1 MDSIFAAIDIGSNS
15 TNLLITDS
23 SGKTL
28 ERIVRSTRLG
38 AGLTQTRSL
47 SAESIDRTV
56 TCLSEYALT
65 MKTHKVTEM
74 RVVATA
80 ACRAADNTKEFF
92 EKVNFSSGLEPEIIS
107 GEQEGA
113 FAYRGATKSFTNSLD
128 SQTLVIDI
136 GGGSTELMFGTISL
150 KTAISIP
157 FGAVTLSESELHRD
171 PPRPEELTNAI
182 SLVSDAVDDAV
193 HMNPD
198 LANADRVIGVAGTIV
213 TIAAVELGLKQFDP
227 EKLHAMRLTRQA
239 VEDVFRTLA
248 TEPLVDRVFNPGLP
262 RDRADIIVGGCCLL
276 VAVMRR
282 LQIPELIVS
291 QHNLLDGIVD
301 DLRTKS
307 A

>member
-38 AGLTQTRSL
+38 AGLTQTGSL

-56 TCLSEYALT
+56 TCISEYAMT

-92 EKVNFSSGLEPEIIS
+92 EKVKISSGLEPEIIS

-136 GGGSTELMFGTISL
+136 GGGSTELMIGTMSL

-193 HMNPD
+193 HMNPE
-198 LANADRVIGVAGTIV
+198 LASADQVIGVAGTIV

-239 VEDVFRTLA
+239 AEDVFRTLA

-291 QHNLLDGIVD
+291 QHNLLDGIVN
-301 DLRTKS
+301 DLRIKS

>member
-38 AGLTQTRSL
+38 AGLTQTGSL

-56 TCLSEYALT
+56 TCISEYAMT

-92 EKVNFSSGLEPEIIS
+92 EKVKISSGLEPEIIS

-136 GGGSTELMFGTISL
+136 GGGSTELMIGTMSL

-193 HMNPD
+193 HMNPE
-198 LANADRVIGVAGTIV
+198 LASADQVIGVAGTIV

-239 VEDVFRTLA
+239 AEDVFRTLA

-301 DLRTKS
+301 DLRIKS

>member
-15 TNLLITDS
+15 TNLLIADS

-38 AGLTQTRSL
+38 AGLTKTGSL
-47 SAESIDRTV
+47 SDEAIERTV
-56 TCLSEYALT
+56 SCINEYAALINH
-65 MKTHKVTEM
+65 HKVTHK
-74 RVVATA
+74 RIVATQ
-80 ACRAADNTKEFF
+80 ACRIANNSETFF
-92 EKVNFSSGLEPEIIS
+92 EKVRASSGLGPEIIS
-107 GEQEGA
+107 GEQEGSL
-113 FAYRGATKSFTNSLD
+113 AYRGATISFERSTSKR
-128 SQTLVIDI
+128 TLVIDI
-136 GGGSTELMFGTISL
+136 GGASTELMIGAESL
-150 KTAISIP
+150 MTAVSIP

-193 HMNPD
+193 HMNPE
-198 LANADRVIGVAGTIV
+198 LASADQIIGVAGTIV

-227 EKLHAMRLTRQA
+227 KKLHAMRLTREA
-239 VEDVFRTLA
+239 AEDVFRTLA

-301 DLRTKS
+301 ELRNRS

>member
-1 MDSIFAAIDIGSNS
+1 M
-15 TNLLITDS
+15 
-23 SGKTL
+23 
-28 ERIVRSTRLG
+28 RSTRLG
-38 AGLTQTRSL
+38 AGLTQTGSL

-56 TCLSEYALT
+56 TCISEYAMT

-92 EKVNFSSGLEPEIIS
+92 EKVKISSGLEPEIIS

-136 GGGSTELMFGTISL
+136 GGGSTELMIGTMSL

-193 HMNPD
+193 HMNPE
-198 LANADRVIGVAGTIV
+198 LASADQVIGVAGTIV

-239 VEDVFRTLA
+239 AEDVFRTLA

-301 DLRTKS
+301 DLRIKS

>member
-15 TNLLITDS
+15 TNLLIADS

-38 AGLTQTRSL
+38 AGLTKTGSL

-56 TCLSEYALT
+56 TCISDYALT
-65 MKTHKVTEM
+65 MKTHKVTKM

-80 ACRAADNTKEFF
+80 ACRAADNTQEFF
-92 EKVNFSSGLEPEIIS
+92 EKVKIASGLEPEIIS

-113 FAYRGATKSFTNSLD
+113 LAYLGATKSFTKSLD

-136 GGGSTELMFGTISL
+136 GGGSTELMIGTMSL

-182 SLVSDAVDDAV
+182 SLASDAVDDAV
-193 HMNPD
+193 HMNPE
-198 LANADRVIGVAGTIV
+198 LASADQVIGVAGTIV
-213 TIAAVELGLKQFDP
+213 TIAAVELGLKQFDVK
-227 EKLHAMRLTRQA
+227 KLHAMRLTRNA
-239 VEDVFRTLA
+239 AEDVFRTLA

-301 DLRTKS
+301 DLRKES

>member
-15 TNLLITDS
+15 TNLLIADS

-38 AGLTQTRSL
+38 AGLTKTGSL
-47 SAESIDRTV
+47 SDEAIERTV
-56 TCLSEYALT
+56 SCINEYAALINH
-65 MKTHKVTEM
+65 HKVTHK
-74 RVVATA
+74 RIVATQ
-80 ACRAADNTKEFF
+80 ACRIANNSETFF
-92 EKVNFSSGLEPEIIS
+92 KKVRASSGLEPEIIS
-107 GEQEGA
+107 GEQEGSL
-113 FAYRGATKSFTNSLD
+113 AYRGATISFGRSTSKR
-128 SQTLVIDI
+128 TLVIDI
-136 GGGSTELMFGTISL
+136 GGASTELMIGAESL
-150 KTAISIP
+150 RTAVSIP

-193 HMNPD
+193 HMNPE
-198 LANADRVIGVAGTIV
+198 LARADQIIGVAGTIV

-227 EKLHAMRLTRQA
+227 EKLHAMRLTREA
-239 VEDVFRTLA
+239 AEDVFRTLA
-248 TEPLVDRVFNPGLP
+248 TEPLADRVFNPGLP

-291 QHNLLDGIVD
+291 QHNLLDGVVD
-301 DLRTKS
+301 ELRNRS

>member
-38 AGLTQTRSL
+38 AGLTKTGSL
-47 SAESIDRTV
+47 SDEAIERTV
-56 TCLSEYALT
+56 SCINEYTALINH
-65 MKTHKVTEM
+65 HKVTHK
-74 RVVATA
+74 RIVATQ
-80 ACRAADNTKEFF
+80 ACRIANNSETFF
-92 EKVNFSSGLEPEIIS
+92 EKVRASSGLGPEIIS
-107 GEQEGA
+107 GEQEGSL
-113 FAYRGATKSFTNSLD
+113 AYRGATISFGQSTSKR
-128 SQTLVIDI
+128 TLVVDI
-136 GGGSTELMFGTISL
+136 GGASTELMIGAESL
-150 KTAISIP
+150 MTAVSIP

-193 HMNPD
+193 HMNPE
-198 LANADRVIGVAGTIV
+198 LASADQIIGVAGTIV

-227 EKLHAMRLTRQA
+227 EKLHTMRLTREA
-239 VEDVFRTLA
+239 AEDVFRTLA

-301 DLRTKS
+301 ELRNRS